1 MYIMKEPI
9 KSKDIVT
16 TGQYLGVV
24 EEFLPDKKSTFTKD
38 GKIFASK
45 TGIVAIDKNKREI
58 EIKGHQEEDRK
69 IIQIGDI
76 VIGTV
81 LFLRLYSVGI
91 NFHAIN
97 QKLHFNSSYFGNI
110 HVSQIS
116 HRYVEKI
123 SSAFQITDIVRA
135 KVIEEEA
142 NEYKLTTVG
151 KELGVIH
158 ADCTICGTPLDKI
171 ATDRLRCDRCGN
183 VETRKLAS
191 DYRNV
196 SEKLRF

>member
-1 MYIMKEPI
+1 MKEPI

-24 EEFLPDKKSTFTKD
+24 EEFLPDKRSTFTKD
-38 GKIFASK
+38 GKIFATK
-45 TGIVAIDKNKREI
+45 TGIVTIDKYKREI

-69 IIQIGDI
+69 VIRIGDI
-76 VIGTV
+76 VIGTI
-81 LFLRLYSVGI
+81 LFVRLYSVGI

-116 HRYVEKI
+116 HKYVEKI
-123 SSAFQITDIVRA
+123 TSAFQITDIVRA

-142 NEYKLTTVG
+142 NEYKLSTMG
-151 KELGVIH
+151 NNLGVIH
-158 ADCTICGTPLDKI
+158 ADCIICGTPLDKI
-171 ATDRLRCDRCGN
+171 GPDKLRCDRCGN
-183 VETRKLAS
+183 IETRKLAS